1 MAFEKLDL
9 SNRKRSGGRNVVF
22 LYGYSEQYRPIFD
35 DIVKA
40 SGIDEYIVIDEN
52 RGKMRIKRIISDVLD
67 NQVEMSEKEQQVVL
81 FQGTSQYELQLFIS
95 NLRTKIG
102 GTPYI
107 AMVTKTSKEW
117 IFNDLILE
125 LIDERNS
132 LKK

>member
-22 LYGYSEQYRPIFD
+22 LYGYSMQLVPVFD
-35 DIVKA
+35 EILKE
-40 SGIDEYIVIDEN
+40 SGIDEYVFIDEK
-52 RGKMRIKRIISDVLD
+52 RSKMRIKAIINDEKG
-67 NQVEMSEKEQQVVL
+67 NEVELKEQAQQVVL
-81 FQGTSQYELQLFIS
+81 FNGTSQYELQIFITK
-95 NLRTKIG
+95 LREKIEG
-102 GTPYI
+102 SPYI

-117 IFNDLILE
+117 IFNDLIVE